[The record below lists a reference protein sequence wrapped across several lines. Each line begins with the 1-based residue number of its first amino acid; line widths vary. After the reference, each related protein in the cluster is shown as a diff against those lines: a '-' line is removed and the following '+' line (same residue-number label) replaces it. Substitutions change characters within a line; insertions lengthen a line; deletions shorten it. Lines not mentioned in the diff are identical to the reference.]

1 MQSQYSSDYEETIY
15 KELDKNYEN
24 IQKLLENLNHNLIRL
39 EPKVCTFEYKKIE
52 KKINENSV
60 LNIKRGRPKKKYE

>member
-24 IQKLLENLNHNLIRL
+24 IQKLLDNINHNLIRL
-39 EPKVCTFEYKKIE
+39 EPKVCTFKNKKIE
-52 KKINENSV
+52 KK
-60 LNIKRGRPKKKYE
+60 

>member
-1 MQSQYSSDYEETIY
+1 MQSQYSSDYLEESIY

-24 IQKLLENLNHNLIRL
+24 IQKLLDDINHNLIRL
-39 EPKVCTFEYKKIE
+39 QPKVCTFEYKKIE

-60 LNIKRGRPKKKYE
+60 LNIKRGRPKKI